1 MKLLITKWYYQQF
14 NTSGTLDE
22 ACNAINELEIKD
34 SKINTNISIKSDII
48 HKYTFTILFKKINS
62 S

>member
-22 ACNAINELEIKD
+22 ACNAINESEIKD

-48 HKYTFTILFKKINS
+48 HKYTFTILF
-62 S
+62 